1 MLARL
6 SSARQA
12 LIIILGEFCSDGEK
26 REVLSSCNGKFP
38 IDELNKYKIIFADWM
53 ARTFFTGGTMPSH
66 SLLLNFQEHLR
77 LEDQWGLS
85 GTHYARYSVFS
96 IQSFKTK
103 GKDRDNTKHFY
114 AFFEPFATY

>member
-1 MLARL
+1 
-6 SSARQA
+6 
-12 LIIILGEFCSDGEK
+12 
-26 REVLSSCNGKFP
+26 
-38 IDELNKYKIIFADWM
+38 M

-96 IQSFKTK
+96 IQPFQKK
-103 GKDRDNTKHFY
+103 GKGLKGQY
-114 AFFEPFATY
+114 QALSCLFEPFSTY